1 MQLQLQQTSF
11 NSGNP
16 GFLWNGFNR
25 RQRTAQFEVTII
37 YTKRT
42 NKMALLRIRRVDVY
56 RFSMTL
62 TLKFAFRKYFIKW
75 TKNIFRHS
83 GHLRVENNN
92 INFER
97 APSKYPKIRLV
108 ATVENLYST
117 QYTIKWFVP
126 KIVAGFPSEQKFRVF
141 FYLFIYLFDHK

>member
-1 MQLQLQQTSF
+1 MSVNIFPLVVFDFGASKISIL
-11 NSGNP
+11 
-16 GFLWNGFNR
+16 
-25 RQRTAQFEVTII
+25 
-37 YTKRT
+37 YTLKEQK
-42 NKMALLRIRRVDVY
+42 KMALRIRRVDVY

-62 TLKFAFRKYFIKW
+62 TLKFAFRKYFLKW
-75 TKNIFRHS
+75 TENIFRHS

-141 FYLFIYLFDHK
+141 FICLFIWS

>member
-1 MQLQLQQTSF
+1 
-11 NSGNP
+11 
-16 GFLWNGFNR
+16 
-25 RQRTAQFEVTII
+25 
-37 YTKRT
+37 
-42 NKMALLRIRRVDVY
+42 MALRIRRVDVY

-62 TLKFAFRKYFIKW
+62 TLKFAFRKYFLKW
-75 TKNIFRHS
+75 TENIFRHS

-141 FYLFIYLFDHK
+141 FYLFIYLIISRYVKTFYKSIFFYKMYSTHKTKSNFPYRRK